1 MDRRPTK
8 TVTWSRFDVLS
19 LHFGKRQRKTVTS
32 IQGDGKH
39 SKKKNMDS
47 RGIEPRTTPR
57 IEFEAPCASEM
68 LREYY
73 TTKPRARGLSCYSFD
88 VSSDENSHYVVL
100 EDTFVSNAAEGTAV
114 VQRI

>member
-1 MDRRPTK
+1 M
-8 TVTWSRFDVLS
+8 TWSRFDVLS